1 VLIKNA
7 DAFNRK
13 MARIIADGIKDLQC
27 VFDFDATV
35 SKAFHNGKLATSCH
49 RALEET
55 LPAETVALMEGINAK
70 YMKIE
75 FDPEMSKA
83 DKSPHMVEWWQTAHS
98 KLIQAQISA
107 VKLDEAVQKS
117 GIILREREAEFFA
130 QLQSQKI
137 PILLFSAGI
146 TQIVEAA
153 MRFKSVG
160 GLTDNMDV
168 ISNKM
173 IFDENGNLAQFSEPL
188 IHTFSKTTAAI
199 GEEWKNRLGQRNN
212 VMLMGD
218 SQGDPDM
225 VKDDETSGTCLRV
238 GFLNHNPE
246 KNRDIYQNMYDI
258 VLVSDET
265 LNVPIELL
273 KLFSSGHAS

>member
-1 VLIKNA
+1 
-7 DAFNRK
+7 
-13 MARIIADGIKDLQC
+13 M
-27 VFDFDATV
+27 T
-35 SKAFHNGKLATSCH
+35 
-49 RALEET
+49 
-55 LPAETVALMEGINAK
+55 
-70 YMKIE
+70 
-75 FDPEMSKA
+75 
-83 DKSPHMVEWWQTAHS
+83 
-98 KLIQAQISA
+98 AQISA

-212 VMLMGD
+212 VMLMGT
-218 SQGDPDM
+218 G
-225 VKDDETSGTCLRV
+225 V
-238 GFLNHNPE
+238 
-246 KNRDIYQNMYDI
+246 
-258 VLVSDET
+258 T
-265 LNVPIELL
+265 L
-273 KLFSSGHAS
+273 